1 MFPLS
6 TRLSRSFPARL
17 SAAVFAVGV
26 LLVGV
31 SGALAYRAAE
41 RALRE
46 RLLAQL
52 EGQASEDATR
62 LTEWLARQREAV
74 VLLGR
79 ELALHGGPVPRTP
92 DPVRW
97 QGLPP
102 IVLAAEEMQV
112 IAASGGQVVRSTNPA
127 TLGSYAVGEEYFTRG
142 LDTTFVK
149 SIYYAGGTGRP
160 RLTVATPIRR
170 GDSTPAVLAV
180 HLDLAQMENTLR
192 RRAPNTE
199 GSDRSRQSGAVRRVG
214 SITPQPPTIE
224 AYLINDLA
232 DFVSAA
238 RFGREGVERGVH
250 SVAIDSALAGTMGS
264 GLYTDYAGKPVVGA
278 WRWIPEL
285 HLALILE
292 TPQVEAFAPARALMG
307 YSLVLGLAAT
317 ALMAFGV
324 VAITRR
330 FSRPVLSVARAAEA
344 VAGGDFSANA
354 PEAGHDE
361 VGQLARSF
369 NVMTA
374 RLRSLYASLE
384 TQVGATQAALDKAQ
398 ASRELL
404 QDVVNNTS
412 TLVLVVGLDGRVR
425 LANARLA
432 SLSGIAADA
441 AVGREVH
448 AALGETAAVLGPL
461 ITRARA
467 SEAVIEQEVE
477 LDSPAGPHGWQVVAF
492 PLVHTDG
499 STYAIGLIG
508 TDLTERARAE
518 AERRARDASVQQAQK
533 LESLGVMAGGIAH
546 DFNNILGAILGNVE
560 LARDA
565 LDDPEETRGAL
576 DRIGA
581 ASRRAAELTRQML
594 AYAGRASLRRDTI
607 DVRQVVN
614 DIVPLVRAAQTKKVR
629 MEVEPMPHALWV
641 SADPAQLSQVLLN
654 LLTNA
659 AEAIG
664 EVNGSVTLSAR
675 VGAQPPRL
683 RSDAVDAVRDGAH
696 DEAHQGAHGW
706 ICVTVADTGPGIPD
720 AVRERIFDPFFSTKS
735 SGRGLGL
742 SAVRGIVRS
751 LGGVLELHSVLGE
764 GTRFDIYLRE
774 APAPVLAMA
783 EPAGTASGEVRG
795 TVLVVDDEA
804 SIRHVAHR
812 VLSRIGLDVLEAEDG
827 ETGVARFRSA
837 ASRLSVVLLDLTMPG
852 MSGIE
857 VLSEIRRTHATLPVI
872 IASGY
877 DHEDALREIGQ
888 DGYVTFLQKPYSTS
902 QLRAAVLRVVM

>member
-1 MFPLS
+1 MMH
-6 TRLSRSFPARL
+6 TRLARSFPARL

-26 LLVGV
+26 VLVGV
-31 SGALAYRAAE
+31 TGALAYRAAE
-41 RALRE
+41 RSLRE

-52 EGQASEDATR
+52 EGQAADDAGR

-79 ELALHGGPVPRTP
+79 ELALHGGPIPSAP
-92 DPVRW
+92 DTLRW

-102 IVLAAEEMQV
+102 MVLAAEEMQV
-112 IAASGGQVVRSTNPA
+112 IAIAGGQVVRSTNPES
-127 TLGSYAVGEEYFTRG
+127 LGSFAVDEEYFTAGR
-142 LDTTFVK
+142 DTTFVK
-149 SIYYAGGTGRP
+149 SIYYASGSGRP
-160 RLTVATPIRR
+160 RLTVATPIKR
-170 GDSTPAVLAV
+170 GDATVAILAV
-180 HLDLAQMENTLR
+180 HLDLAHMENTLR
-192 RRAPNTE
+192 RRGG
-199 GSDRSRQSGAVRRVG
+199 GSLIRPANQGLRRVG
-214 SITPQPPTIE
+214 EPTASPPPID

-238 RFGREGVERGVH
+238 RFGRDGVKRGVH
-250 SVAIDSALAGTMGS
+250 SLAIDSALEGTLGS
-264 GLYTDYAGKPVVGA
+264 GLYADYAGRPVVGA

-285 HLALILE
+285 DLGLVLE
-292 TPQVEAFAPARALMG
+292 TPQQVAFAPARALLG
-307 YSLVLGLAAT
+307 YSVALGFVAI

-330 FSRPVLSVARAAEA
+330 FSRPVLTVAQAAEA
-344 VAGGDFSANA
+344 VAAGDFTVSA
-354 PEAGHDE
+354 PEVGVDE
-361 VGQLARSF
+361 VGQLARAF
-369 NVMTA
+369 NIMTA
-374 RLRSLYASLE
+374 RLRSLYERLE
-384 TQVGATQAALDKAQ
+384 QQVGATQAALDKAQ

-441 AVGREVH
+441 AEGREVH

-461 ITRARA
+461 ITRARS

-565 LDDPEETRGAL
+565 IDDPEETRGAL

-594 AYAGRASLRRDTI
+594 AYAGRASLRRDTV
-607 DVRQVVN
+607 DLRQVIN
-614 DIVPLVRAAQTKKVR
+614 DIVTLVRAAQAKKVR
-629 MEVEPMPHALWV
+629 MDVARMPDALWV

-659 AEAIG
+659 AEAVG
-664 EVNGSVTLSAR
+664 ESGGCVRLSAVAGAAPPER
-675 VGAQPPRL
+675 GVGHAQ
-683 RSDAVDAVRDGAH
+683 DAVTHDVVTHDVGRWILIAV
-696 DEAHQGAHGW
+696 E
-706 ICVTVADTGPGIPD
+706 DTGPGIAH

-751 LGGVLELHSVLGE
+751 LGGVLELHSAPGD

-774 APAPVLAMA
+774 AAAPATLASEA
-783 EPAGTASGEVRG
+783 ASIAGGELRG

-812 VLSRIGLDVLEAEDG
+812 VLSRIGFDVLEAEDG
-827 ETGVARFRSA
+827 ETGVARFRA
-837 ASRLSVVLLDLTMPG
+837 AAPRLRLVLLDLTMPG

-857 VLSEIRRTHATLPVI
+857 VLTEIRRTHATLPVI

-888 DGYVTFLQKPYSTS
+888 DEYVTFLQKPYSTS
-902 QLRAAVLRVVM
+902 QLRSAVHRVVM

>member
-1 MFPLS
+1 MMR
-6 TRLSRSFPARL
+6 TRLARSFPARL

-26 LLVGV
+26 VLVGLT
-31 SGALAYRAAE
+31 GALAYRAAE
-41 RALRE
+41 RSLRE

-52 EGQASEDATR
+52 EGQAADDAGR

-79 ELALHGGPVPRTP
+79 ELALHGGPIPSAP
-92 DPVRW
+92 DTLRW

-102 IVLAAEEMQV
+102 MVLAAEEMQV
-112 IAASGGQVVRSTNPA
+112 VAIAGGQVVRSTNPE
-127 TLGSYAVGEEYFTRG
+127 TLGSFAVGEEYFTAGR
-142 LDTTFVK
+142 DTTFVK
-149 SIYYAGGTGRP
+149 SIYYASGSGRP

-170 GDSTPAVLAV
+170 GDVTVAILAV

-192 RRAPNTE
+192 RHGG
-199 GSDRSRQSGAVRRVG
+199 GSAATAANRGLRRVG
-214 SITPQPPTIE
+214 EPTPSPPPID

-238 RFGREGVERGVH
+238 RFGRDGVKRGVH
-250 SVAIDSALAGTMGS
+250 SVAIDSALAGTLGS
-264 GLYTDYAGKPVVGA
+264 GLYADYAGRPVVGA

-285 HLALILE
+285 DLGLILE
-292 TPQVEAFAPARALMG
+292 TPQQVAFAPARALLG
-307 YSLVLGLAAT
+307 YSVALGLVAIG
-317 ALMAFGV
+317 LMAFGV

-330 FSRPVLSVARAAEA
+330 FARPVLAVAQAAED
-344 VAGGDFSANA
+344 VAAGDFTVTA
-354 PEAGHDE
+354 PEAGTDE
-361 VGQLARSF
+361 VGQLARAF
-369 NVMTA
+369 NIMTA
-374 RLRSLYASLE
+374 RLRSLYERLE
-384 TQVGATQAALDKAQ
+384 QQVEATQAALDKAQ

-441 AVGREVH
+441 AEGREVH

-461 ITRARA
+461 IARARS

-594 AYAGRASLRRDTI
+594 AYAGRASLRRDTV
-607 DVRQVVN
+607 DLRQVIN

-629 MEVEPMPHALWV
+629 MEVASMPDALWV

-659 AEAIG
+659 AEAVG
-664 EVNGSVTLSAR
+664 ESGGVVQLAAEAGAAPPER
-675 VGAQPPRL
+675 VGGHTQ
-683 RSDAVDAVRDGAH
+683 DAVTHDAA
-696 DEAHQGAHGW
+696 GW
-706 ICVTVADTGPGIPD
+706 IRVTVEDTGPGIPD

-764 GTRFDIYLRE
+764 GTRFAIYLRE
-774 APAPVLAMA
+774 AAAPVVVAS
-783 EPAGTASGEVRG
+783 EPTGSAHGEVRG

-812 VLSRIGLDVLEAEDG
+812 VLSRIGLDVMEAEDG
-827 ETGVARFRSA
+827 ETGVARFRTA
-837 ASRLSVVLLDLTMPG
+837 APRLRVVLLDLTMPG

-857 VLSEIRRTHATLPVI
+857 VLAEIRRTHASLPVI

-888 DGYVTFLQKPYSTS
+888 DVYVSFLQKPYSTS
-902 QLRAAVLRVVM
+902 QLRSAVLRALD

>member
-1 MFPLS
+1 MR
-6 TRLSRSFPARL
+6 TRLARSFPARL

-26 LLVGV
+26 VLVGL

-41 RALRE
+41 RSLRE

-52 EGQASEDATR
+52 EGQAADDAGR

-79 ELALHGGPVPRTP
+79 ELALHSGPIPSAP
-92 DPVRW
+92 DTLRW

-102 IVLAAEEMQV
+102 MVLAAEEMQV
-112 IAASGGQVVRSTNPA
+112 IALSGGQVVRSTNPE
-127 TLGSYAVGEEYFTRG
+127 TLGSFAVGEEYFTAGR
-142 LDTTFVK
+142 DSTFVK
-149 SIYYAGGTGRP
+149 PIYYASGSGRP

-170 GDSTPAVLAV
+170 GEATVAILAV

-192 RRAPNTE
+192 RRD
-199 GSDRSRQSGAVRRVG
+199 GGLGAGAAGGADTALRRVG
-214 SITPQPPTIE
+214 EAAPQPPPIE
-224 AYLINDLA
+224 AYLVNELA

-238 RFGREGVERGVH
+238 RFGRDGVKRGVH
-250 SVAIDSALAGTMGS
+250 SMAIDSALGGTVGS
-264 GLYTDYAGKPVVGA
+264 SLYADYAGRPVVGA

-285 HLALILE
+285 DLALILE
-292 TPQVEAFAPARALMG
+292 TPQQVAFAPARALLG
-307 YSLVLGLAAT
+307 YSVVLGFAAIG
-317 ALMAFGV
+317 LMAFGV

-330 FSRPVLSVARAAEA
+330 FARPVLTVANAAEA
-344 VAGGDFSANA
+344 VAAGDFTVSA
-354 PEAGHDE
+354 PEVGSDE
-361 VGQLARSF
+361 VGQLARAF
-369 NVMTA
+369 NIMTA
-374 RLRSLYASLE
+374 RLRSLYERLE
-384 TQVGATQAALDKAQ
+384 QQVDATQAALDKAQ
-398 ASRELL
+398 AARELL

-441 AVGREVH
+441 AEGREVH
-448 AALGETAAVLGPL
+448 AALGETASVLGPL
-461 ITRARA
+461 ITRARS

-499 STYAIGLIG
+499 SVYAIGLIG

-560 LARDA
+560 LAREA

-576 DRIGA
+576 ERIGA

-594 AYAGRASLRRDTI
+594 AYAGRASLRRDTV
-607 DVRQVVN
+607 DLRQVIN

-629 MEVEPMPHALWV
+629 IDVAEMPEALWV

-659 AEAIG
+659 AEAVG
-664 EVNGSVTLSAR
+664 ETGGRVMLSAASGTTPPAR
-675 VGAQPPRL
+675 LGNDGQEGA
-683 RSDAVDAVRDGAH
+683 RSDGPDDAT
-696 DEAHQGAHGW
+696 EW
-706 ICVTVADTGPGIPD
+706 IRVTVADTGPGIPD
-720 AVRERIFDPFFSTKS
+720 SVRERIFDPFFSTKS

-751 LGGVLELHSVLGE
+751 LGGVLTLHSVVGE
-764 GTRFDIYLRE
+764 GTRFDMHLRAATPA
-774 APAPVLAMA
+774 APPSG
-783 EPAGTASGEVRG
+783 EPASDVRAAVRG

-812 VLSRIGLDVLEAEDG
+812 VLSRLGLDVIEAEDG
-827 ETGVARFRSA
+827 ETGVARFRTLA
-837 ASRLSVVLLDLTMPG
+837 PRLGAVLLDLTMPG

-857 VLSEIRRTHATLPVI
+857 VLAEIRRSHPDLPVI

-888 DGYVTFLQKPYSTS
+888 DAQVTFLQKPYSTS
-902 QLRAAVLRVVM
+902 QLRAAVLRVVA

>member
-1 MFPLS
+1 MPIP

-26 LLVGV
+26 VLVGL

-41 RALRE
+41 RSLRE

-52 EGQASEDATR
+52 EGQTADDAGR

-79 ELALHGGPVPRTP
+79 ELTLHGGPIPLTP
-92 DPVRW
+92 DTVRW
-97 QGLPP
+97 RGLPP

-112 IAASGGQVVRSTNPA
+112 IAVAGGQVVRSTNPE
-127 TLGSYAVGEEYFTRG
+127 TLGSFAVGEEYFTAGR
-142 LDTTFVK
+142 DSTFVK
-149 SIYYAGGTGRP
+149 SIYYASGSGRP
-160 RLTVATPIRR
+160 RLTVATPIQRA
-170 GDSTPAVLAV
+170 DTTVAILAV

-192 RRAPNTE
+192 RR
-199 GSDRSRQSGAVRRVG
+199 DGAALDSVRVLRRVG
-214 SITPQPPTIE
+214 ERTPAPLPID

-238 RFGREGVERGVH
+238 RFGRDGVKRGVH
-250 SVAIDSALAGTMGS
+250 SVAIDSALDGTLGS
-264 GLYTDYAGKPVVGA
+264 GLYADYAGRPVVGA

-285 HLALILE
+285 NLALILE
-292 TPQVEAFAPARALMG
+292 TPQEVAFAPARALLG
-307 YSLVLGLAAT
+307 YSVVLGLVAIG
-317 ALMAFGV
+317 LMAFGV

-330 FSRPVLSVARAAEA
+330 FARPVLTVAKAADA
-344 VAGGDFSANA
+344 VAAGDFTVTA
-354 PEAGHDE
+354 PEAGADE
-361 VGQLARSF
+361 VGQLARAF
-369 NVMTA
+369 NIMTA
-374 RLRSLYASLE
+374 RLRSLYERLE
-384 TQVGATQAALDKAQ
+384 QQVDATQAALDKAQ

-441 AVGREVH
+441 AEGREVH

-461 ITRARA
+461 ITRARS

-594 AYAGRASLRRDTI
+594 AYAGRASLRRDTV
-607 DVRQVVN
+607 DLRQVIN
-614 DIVPLVRAAQTKKVR
+614 DIVPLVRAAQAKKVR
-629 MEVEPMPHALWV
+629 IDVTAMPEALWV

-659 AEAIG
+659 AEAVG
-664 EVNGSVTLSAR
+664 ETAGSVTLSAEAGVLPPER
-675 VGAQPPRL
+675 VEG
-683 RSDAVDAVRDGAH
+683 V
-696 DEAHQGAHGW
+696 EAAGW
-706 ICVTVADTGPGIPD
+706 IRLSVADTGPGIPD

-751 LGGVLELHSVLGE
+751 LGGTLTLHSVVGE
-764 GTRFDIYLRE
+764 GTRFDIHLRAAT
-774 APAPVLAMA
+774 APAPQHS
-783 EPAGTASGEVRG
+783 EASGDTSVAVRG

-812 VLSRIGLDVLEAEDG
+812 VLSRLGLDVIEAEDG
-827 ETGVARFRSA
+827 ETGVARFRA
-837 ASRLSVVLLDLTMPG
+837 AAPRLSVVLLDLTMPG

-857 VLSEIRRTHATLPVI
+857 VLGEIRRTHPELPVV

-888 DGYVTFLQKPYSTS
+888 DAFVSFLQKPYSTS
-902 QLRAAVLRVVM
+902 QLRAAVLRVVN

>member
-1 MFPLS
+1 MPVSGHPLPLRM
-6 TRLSRSFPARL
+6 RLSRSFPARL

-26 LLVGV
+26 VLVGL

-41 RALRE
+41 RSLRE

-52 EGQASEDATR
+52 EGQASYDAGR
-62 LTEWLARQREAV
+62 LTEWLTRQRDAV

-79 ELALHGGPVPRTP
+79 ELALHGGPIPTVPDT
-92 DPVRW
+92 VRW
-97 QGLPP
+97 RGLPP
-102 IVLAAEEMQV
+102 TVLAAEEMQV
-112 IAASGGQVVRSTNPA
+112 IAASGGQVVRSTNPE
-127 TLGSYAVGEEYFTRG
+127 TLGGYAVGEEYFTAGR
-142 LDTTFVK
+142 DSTFVK
-149 SIYYAGGTGRP
+149 SIYYAGGSGRP

-170 GDSTPAVLAV
+170 DEISVAILAV

-192 RRAPNTE
+192 RGDGLAST
-199 GSDRSRQSGAVRRVG
+199 SRPSVRRVG
-214 SITPQPPTIE
+214 EKTPPPPPID
-224 AYLINDLA
+224 AYLVNDLA

-238 RFGREGVERGVH
+238 RFGREGVKRGVH
-250 SVAIDSALAGTMGS
+250 SMAIDSVLASTLGS
-264 GLYTDYAGKPVVGA
+264 GLYADYAGRPVVGA

-285 HLALILE
+285 HLGLVLE
-292 TPQVEAFAPARALMG
+292 TPQELAFAPARALLG
-307 YSLVLGLAAT
+307 YSVVLGFVAIG
-317 ALMAFGV
+317 LMAFGV

-330 FSRPVLSVARAAEA
+330 FAWPVLA
-344 VAGGDFSANA
+344 VAKAADAVAAGDFSVTA
-354 PEAGHDE
+354 PEAGVDE
-361 VGQLARSF
+361 VGQLARAF
-369 NVMTA
+369 NIMTA
-374 RLRSLYASLE
+374 RLRSLYERLE
-384 TQVGATQAALDKAQ
+384 QQVGATQAALDKAQ

-448 AALGETAAVLGPL
+448 AALGETASVLGPL
-461 ITRARA
+461 ITRARS

-594 AYAGRASLRRDTI
+594 AYAGRASLRRDTV
-607 DVRQVVN
+607 DLRQVIN
-614 DIVPLVRAAQTKKVR
+614 DIVPLVRAAQAKKVR
-629 MEVEPMPHALWV
+629 MEVAAMPEALWV
-641 SADPAQLSQVLLN
+641 NADPAQLSQVLLN

-659 AEAIG
+659 AEAVG
-664 EVNGSVTLSAR
+664 DTSGTVTLSA
-675 VGAQPPRL
+675 VADVLPPERPGDD
-683 RSDAVDAVRDGAH
+683 SMDAAT
-696 DEAHQGAHGW
+696 GW

-751 LGGVLELHSVLGE
+751 LGGTLTLHSAVGE
-764 GTRFDIYLRE
+764 GTRFDIHLR
-774 APAPVLAMA
+774 AATPPAPPPS
-783 EPAGTASGEVRG
+783 EASGEANAALRG

-812 VLSRIGLDVLEAEDG
+812 VLSRLGLDVIEAEDG
-827 ETGVARFRSA
+827 ETGVARFRTSA
-837 ASRLSVVLLDLTMPG
+837 PRLGAVLLDLTMPG
-852 MSGIE
+852 MSGVE
-857 VLSEIRRTHATLPVI
+857 VLSEIRRTHPDLPVI

-877 DHEDALREIGQ
+877 DHEDALREIGEDAQ
-888 DGYVTFLQKPYSTS
+888 VTFLQKPYSTS
-902 QLRAAVLRVVM
+902 QLRAAVLRVVN